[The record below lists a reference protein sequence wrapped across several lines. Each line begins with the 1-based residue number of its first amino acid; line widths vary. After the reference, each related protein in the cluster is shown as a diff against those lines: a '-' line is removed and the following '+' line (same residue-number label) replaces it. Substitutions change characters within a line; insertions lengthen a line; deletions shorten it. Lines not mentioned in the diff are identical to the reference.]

1 MPAFLTALHAA
12 SLASRTDSACTTTK
26 PATERAFL
34 FQEFAVLKT
43 IATWVLT
50 AIGTL
55 AFLTLQAVL
64 DGR

>member
-1 MPAFLTALHAA
+1 MSPPIQLQ
-12 SLASRTDSACTTTK
+12 RIPKRKTTK